1 MSTESARGSRAESAR
16 AESPRSEQRQRA
28 RFQRLTIAVVAVL
41 VVTAGALSLANALQG
56 PRLSSVEVNPNTAI
70 QRPGQRLILRTNQ
83 PVREVTSAQWSITP
97 ATDAELTV
105 AGNELTLRFAE
116 SLDYATEYTITVEVA
131 GVATGA
137 TGTLEYTFRTPDP
150 QLFTLLRTEGVD
162 RILRHSFSGAVTD
175 EVVFEAER
183 IQEYA
188 LLGDYLA
195 VVTFDER
202 GTPVLG
208 LEPLAD
214 RPAVTVPTPPALAI
228 RVVRASTQSNL
239 LGYIVE
245 HERSGGGGG
254 ESTVASTLFVYDL
267 SDASGVPIEVTGIG
281 GMPLIVVDWTFVPG
295 TGSLVAQGPDQ
306 QLYLIDPLGSTEP
319 VPLGQHIELRGFIPG
334 TARLVVADFLG
345 GSVLDLVAGSN
356 EPITLREPE
365 LDPMLAPGKQVFLDD
380 ESFFHLRHRID
391 YETSSVSSA
400 LYFTDA
406 RGTVE
411 VFRPPSESSRVLDYC
426 LSPNAQHL
434 AIEVVSPEGVP
445 DHYPVEPGFTA
456 TMVYLINV
464 EDGTSERRLNGFAPD
479 WCR

>member
-1 MSTESARGSRAESAR
+1 MSTEPARGSRAESAR

-28 RFQRLTIAVVAVL
+28 RFQRLTITVVALL

-56 PRLSSVEVNPNTAI
+56 PRLSSVEVNPNAAI

-137 TGTLEYTFRTPDP
+137 AGMLEYSFRTPDP
-150 QLFTLLRTEGVD
+150 NLFTLLRTEGTD
-162 RILRHSFSGAVTD
+162 RILRHSFSGDITD
-175 EVVFEAER
+175 EVVFESER

-188 LLGDYLA
+188 LLDDYLA
-195 VVTFDER
+195 VVTLNEQ
-202 GTPVLG
+202 GAPALS

-214 RPAVTVPTPPALAI
+214 RPTVTVPTPPALAI
-228 RVVRASTQSNL
+228 RAVRASAQSNL

-245 HERSGGGGG
+245 HERSSGGG
-254 ESTVASTLFVYDL
+254 ESTIASTLFVYDL

-281 GMPLIVVDWTFVPG
+281 DIPLIVVDWTFVPG

-306 QLYLIDPLGSTEP
+306 QLYLIDPLGSAAP

-345 GSVLDLVAGSN
+345 GSVLDLVAGTN
-356 EPITLREPE
+356 EPITLPEPE
-365 LDPMLAPGKQVFLDD
+365 LDPMLVPGKQVFLDD

-391 YETSSVSSA
+391 YETSSVSST
-400 LYFTDA
+400 LYFTD
-406 RGTVE
+406 RSGTVD
-411 VFRPPSESSRVLDYC
+411 VFRSPSGSSRVLDYC
-426 LSPNAQHL
+426 LSPNAQYL
-434 AIEVVSPEGVP
+434 VIEVVSPEGMP
-445 DHYPVEPGFTA
+445 DHYPVAPGFTA
-456 TMVYLINV
+456 TMVYLIDV
-464 EDGTSERRLNGFAPD
+464 ADGTSERRLNGFAPD